1 MRPGIRIAGSLVAA
15 IATFVCVVWLEFLIA
30 IRLQWWLMGYFR
42 LIRPLLPFVCA
53 AVVLRYTW
61 PIAAS
66 EQAGLVRSALVG
78 AIVTGGIGFAVGFFG
93 PMVLDPG
100 SPQGP
105 LLGIFVTGPL
115 GLLAGAVGGAVFWAK
130 RR

>member
-1 MRPGIRIAGSLVAA
+1 
-15 IATFVCVVWLEFLIA
+15 
-30 IRLQWWLMGYFR
+30 
-42 LIRPLLPFVCA
+42 
-53 AVVLRYTW
+53 
-61 PIAAS
+61 
-66 EQAGLVRSALVG
+66 
-78 AIVTGGIGFAVGFFG
+78 
-93 PMVLDPG
+93 MVLDPG